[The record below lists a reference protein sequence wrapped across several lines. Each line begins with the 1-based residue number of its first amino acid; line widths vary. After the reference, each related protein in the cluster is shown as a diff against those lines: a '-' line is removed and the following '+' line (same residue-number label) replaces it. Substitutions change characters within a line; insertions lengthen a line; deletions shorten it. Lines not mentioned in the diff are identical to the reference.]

1 MAEIT
6 KSDIINLAFTRNIST
21 EHITDA
27 DIDVA
32 VSMYVDA
39 YVDDVTDA
47 SSIYDDY
54 VKPVIA
60 YGVAVNIFDRV
71 ASEITDRGVV
81 QMVTDGATVISDTS
95 KAAMKREYVMT
106 LNQLIKKMV
115 DAADD
120 ADMDLTDT
128 TLTSTDPVVSGWYD
142 VGFTGNEKQGTL

>member
-27 DIDVA
+27 DVAVA

-128 TLTSTDPVVSGWYD
+128 TLTSTDPVTNGWYE